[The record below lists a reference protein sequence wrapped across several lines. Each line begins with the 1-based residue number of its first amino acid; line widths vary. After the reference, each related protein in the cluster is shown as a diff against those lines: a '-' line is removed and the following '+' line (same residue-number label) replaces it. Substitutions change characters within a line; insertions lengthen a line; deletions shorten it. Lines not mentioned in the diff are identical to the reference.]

1 MKQIIFDCDNTF
13 GVKDCDV
20 DDGLALLYL
29 LGCGEAKVH
38 GITTTYGNNEVEVV
52 YHTTKKMLK
61 DLGRME
67 IPVKKG
73 GSKKGAYKSEAVDYL
88 VDMANR
94 YAGELSIL
102 ATGSLTNL
110 CGAYKKD
117 SHFFEKVKEIVLM
130 GGITSPLV
138 FEKKVMNEL
147 NFSCDAHAT
156 WTGAY
161 KKDSHFF
168 EKVKE
173 IVLMGGITSPLVFEK
188 KVMNELNFSC
198 DAHATWTV
206 LTKGRN
212 VSIITGNNCLKVL
225 FTKEEYKERL
235 FQTENKSAKYIREK
249 TDYWFKYNEDDY
261 GIKGFYNWDVIA
273 GVYLIRPELFFSEK
287 KTIFVSERNLE
298 VGLLKSDKAGNCRC
312 RLPVIQEEQALK
324 NEIYRAWLQVK
335 IP

>member
-67 IPVKKG
+67 ILVKKG

-110 CGAYKKD
+110 C
-117 SHFFEKVKEIVLM
+117 
-130 GGITSPLV
+130 
-138 FEKKVMNEL
+138 
-147 NFSCDAHAT
+147 
-156 WTGAY
+156 GAY

>member
-29 LGCGEAKVH
+29 LGCGEANIH
-38 GITTTYGNNEVEVV
+38 GITTTYGNNALEVV
-52 YHTTKKMLK
+52 YQTTKQMLK
-61 DLGRME
+61 DLGRTE

-73 GSKKGAYKSEAVDYL
+73 GAKAGEYKSEASEYL

-94 YAGELSIL
+94 YAGKLSIL

-130 GGITSPLV
+130 GGVTSPLV

-147 NFSCDAHAT
+147 NFSCDAHVA
-156 WTGAY
+156 
-161 KKDSHFF
+161 
-168 EKVKE
+168 
-173 IVLMGGITSPLVFEK
+173 
-188 KVMNELNFSC
+188 
-198 DAHATWTV
+198 WTV
-206 LTKGRN
+206 LTKGKN

-235 FQTENKSAKYIREK
+235 FQTESKSAKYIWEK
-249 TDYWFKYNEDDY
+249 TDYWFKYNEDGY
-261 GIKGFYNWDVIA
+261 GIKGFYNWDVLA
-273 GVYLIRPELFFSEK
+273 GVYLIKPELFFSQEE
-287 KTIFVSERNLE
+287 TLFVSERNLE
-298 VGLLKSDKAGNCRC
+298 TGLLKSDKNGNCRC
-312 RLPVIQEEQALK
+312 RLPIIQEEKSFK